1 MSYIQKVLQPG
12 ETLIY
17 RTRLHWLIYVR
28 AAIFLAIAI
37 AFAAAGYDAG
47 GQDFLNAGLAAG
59 ALFLFF
65 ALVSAIHAA
74 IKRASTE
81 LAVTDHRVIFKRGI
95 VSRYT
100 IEMARSKVESVDVI
114 QSVTG
119 RVFNYGTIMVRGTG
133 GSLEPFRNIEN
144 PLRLRSAITAA

>member
-17 RTRLHWLIYVR
+17 RTRLHWLIYGR
-28 AAIFLAIAI
+28 AILLAAIAI
-37 AFAAAGYDAG
+37 ACVVAGYEAGEDFHDAG
-47 GQDFLNAGLAAG
+47 FIAGGFFLLLAAI
-59 ALFLFF
+59 
-65 ALVSAIHAA
+65 SAIHGA

-100 IEMARSKVESVDVI
+100 IEMARSKVESVDVV
-114 QSVTG
+114 QSIGG
-119 RVFNYGTIMVRGTG
+119 RIFNYGTILVRGTG
-133 GSLEPFRNIEN
+133 GSLEPFRNIED
-144 PLRLRSAITAA
+144 PLRLRSAITAV

>member
-17 RTRLHWLIYVR
+17 RTRLHWLIYAR
-28 AAIFLAIAI
+28 AIFLAAI
-37 AFAAAGYDAG
+37 ATACVVAGYEAGEDFRDAG
-47 GQDFLNAGLAAG
+47 DIAGAFFLVLAAI
-59 ALFLFF
+59 
-65 ALVSAIHAA
+65 SAIHGA

-100 IEMARSKVESVDVI
+100 IEMARSKVESVDVL
-114 QSVTG
+114 QSIGG
-119 RVFNYGTIMVRGTG
+119 RIFNYGTILMRGTG
-133 GSLEPFRNIEN
+133 GSLEPFRNIED
-144 PLRLRSAITAA
+144 PLRLRSAITAV